1 MTKEKFE
8 DMAQNICEHEYG
20 EESDDEKKMIKILKR
35 MMKRHIMLIKILN
48 IMMIMLFTLLL

>member
-20 EESDDEKKMIKILKR
+20 EESDDENKILKR